1 MEKKSLTLE
10 SATDLLHTNMQNKNL
25 RKHCY
30 SVGKVLSAFYDYYKE
45 KGIDIGSLTKK
56 QWEITGIL
64 HDADWELTIEDSTKH
79 TLETLKW
86 LQDYETPE
94 ETLNAIKSHNNK
106 ITNLRSPSTLLEWTL
121 ECCDEL
127 TGFIVAVALVMPSR
141 KLKDV
146 TIESILKKF
155 KQKEFARAVDRTQI
169 AQCEEK
175 LGIQLEEFIK
185 ISLSAMQKS
194 SDLLGL

>member
-1 MEKKSLTLE
+1 MKKELNLQ

-30 SVGKVLSAFYDYYKE
+30 SVGKVLSAFYYYYKE
-45 KGIDIGSLTKK
+45 KGIDTGTLTKE
-56 QWEITGIL
+56 QWEIIGIL
-64 HDADWELTIEDSTKH
+64 HDADWELTTEDATKH

-86 LQDYETPE
+86 LEEYETPE
-94 ETLNAIKSHNNK
+94 EIINTIKSHNNRS
-106 ITNLRSPSTLLEWTL
+106 TNLRNPETILEWTL

-127 TGFIVAVALVMPSR
+127 TGFIVAIALVMPSK
-141 KLKDV
+141 KLADV

-169 AQCEEK
+169 TQCEEK
-175 LGIQLEEFIK
+175 LGINIEEFIK
-185 ISLSAMQKS
+185 VSLSAMQKS

>member
-10 SATDLLHTNMQNKNL
+10 STTDLLHTNMQNKNL

-45 KGIDIGSLTKK
+45 KGIDTGSLTKE

-64 HDADWELTIEDSTKH
+64 HDADWELTTEDSTKH

-86 LQDYETPE
+86 LEEYETPE
-94 ETLNAIKSHNNK
+94 EILNTIKSHNNK
-106 ITNLRSPSTLLEWTL
+106 ITNLKCPETLLEWTL

-127 TGFIVAVALVMPSR
+127 TGFIVAIALVMPSK

>member
-1 MEKKSLTLE
+1 MKKELNLQ

-30 SVGKVLSAFYDYYKE
+30 VVGKVLSAFYDYYKE
-45 KGIDIGSLTKK
+45 KGIDTGSLNKE
-56 QWEITGIL
+56 QWEIIGIL
-64 HDADWELTIEDSTKH
+64 HDADWELTTQDPSKH

-86 LQDYETPE
+86 LKEYETSE
-94 ETLNAIKSHNNK
+94 EIINTIKSHNNK
-106 ITNLRSPSTLLEWTL
+106 TTNLRCPETILEWCL

-127 TGFIVAVALVMPSR
+127 TGFIVAVALVMPTK
-141 KLKDV
+141 KLADV

-169 AQCEEK
+169 TQCEEK
-175 LGIQLEEFIK
+175 LGIKPEEFIQV
-185 ISLSAMQKS
+185 SLSTMQKS
-194 SDLLGL
+194 SDLLNL